1 MIGSANTPSYK
12 VAVVDDHV
20 LLRSALAKLISSYEN
35 YTVAFEASNGKEFIE
50 KLSKQVLP
58 DIVLLDINMP
68 EMDGYETASWITKHH
83 PHIKI
88 LALSMESDDTNI
100 IQMIKLGAKGFLMK
114 NVEPE
119 ELNDALDSVLSK
131 DFYLSDTI
139 SGKVI
144 SGLQSGSQKAA
155 AEPEALTEKEKE
167 FLRLICTELTYKDI
181 AERLYI
187 SPRTLDDYRNALFEK
202 LNVHSRMGLAIYAL
216 KNKMVDINQL

>member
-1 MIGSANTPSYK
+1 MIGNANNIPSYK

-20 LLRSALAKLISSYEN
+20 LLRSALARLICSYEN

-68 EMDGYETASWITKHH
+68 EMDGYETARWLTKHH

-119 ELNDALDSVLSK
+119 ELNGALDSVLDK

-144 SGLQSGSQKAA
+144 SGLQSGAQKAS
-155 AEPEALTEKEKE
+155 EPETLTEKEKD

-181 AERLYI
+181 AERMFI

-216 KNKMVDINQL
+216 RNKLVDINQL

>member
-1 MIGSANTPSYK
+1 MIGNANIPTYK

-20 LLRSALAKLISSYEN
+20 LLRSALARLICSFEN
-35 YTVAFEASNGKEFIE
+35 YSVAFEASNGKEFID
-50 KLSKQVLP
+50 KLSKVVLP

-68 EMDGYETASWITKHH
+68 EMDGYATASWLTKHH

-88 LALSMESDDTNI
+88 LALSMESDDNNI

-119 ELNDALDSVLSK
+119 ELNDALNSVLAK

-144 SGLQSGSQKAA
+144 SGLQSGTQKAS
-155 AEPEALTEKEKE
+155 EPEALTEKEKD

-181 AERLYI
+181 AERLFI

-216 KNKMVDINQL
+216 RNKLVDINQL

>member
-1 MIGSANTPSYK
+1 MIGNANNIPSYK

-20 LLRSALAKLISSYEN
+20 LLRSALARLICSYEN

-68 EMDGYETASWITKHH
+68 EMDGYETARWLTKHH

-119 ELNDALDSVLSK
+119 ELNGALDSVLDK
-131 DFYLSDTI
+131 DFYISDTT

-144 SGLQSGSQKAA
+144 SGLQSGAQKAS
-155 AEPEALTEKEKE
+155 EPETLTEKEKD

-181 AERLYI
+181 AERLFI

-216 KNKMVDINQL
+216 RNKLVDINQL

>member
-1 MIGSANTPSYK
+1 MIGNANNIPSYK

-20 LLRSALAKLISSYEN
+20 LLRSALARLICSYEN
-35 YTVAFEASNGKEFIE
+35 YSVAFEASNGKEFIE

-68 EMDGYETASWITKHH
+68 EMDGYETARWLTKHY

-119 ELNDALDSVLSK
+119 ELNGALDSVLEK

-144 SGLQSGSQKAA
+144 SGLQSGAQKAS
-155 AEPEALTEKEKE
+155 EPETLTEKEKD

-181 AERLYI
+181 AERMFI

-216 KNKMVDINQL
+216 RNKLVDINQL

>member
-1 MIGSANTPSYK
+1 MIGNANIPAYK

-20 LLRSALAKLISSYEN
+20 LLRKALARLICSFEN
-35 YTVAFEASNGKEFIE
+35 YGVAFEASNGKEFIA
-50 KLSKQVLP
+50 KLSKQILP

-68 EMDGYETASWITKHH
+68 EMDGYATASWLTKHH

-119 ELNDALDSVLSK
+119 ELNDALNSVLAK

-144 SGLQSGSQKAA
+144 SGLQSGAQKAS
-155 AEPEALTEKEKE
+155 EPEALTEKEKE

-181 AERLYI
+181 AERLFI

-202 LNVHSRMGLAIYAL
+202 LNVHSRMGMAIYAL
-216 KNKMVDINQL
+216 RNKLVDINQL

>member
-1 MIGSANTPSYK
+1 
-12 VAVVDDHV
+12 
-20 LLRSALAKLISSYEN
+20 
-35 YTVAFEASNGKEFIE
+35 
-50 KLSKQVLP
+50 
-58 DIVLLDINMP
+58 
-68 EMDGYETASWITKHH
+68 
-83 PHIKI
+83 
-88 LALSMESDDTNI
+88 MESDDTNI

-119 ELNDALDSVLSK
+119 ELNDALNSVLAK

-144 SGLQSGSQKAA
+144 SGLQSGTQKAS
-155 AEPEALTEKEKE
+155 EPEALTEKEKD

-181 AERLYI
+181 AERLFI

-216 KNKMVDINQL
+216 RNKLVDINQL

>member
-1 MIGSANTPSYK
+1 MIGNANNLPSYK

-20 LLRSALAKLISSYEN
+20 LLRSALARLICSYEN
-35 YTVAFEASNGKEFIE
+35 YSVAFEASNGKEFIE

-68 EMDGYETASWITKHH
+68 EMDGYETARWLSKHY
-83 PHIKI
+83 PQIKI

-119 ELNDALDSVLSK
+119 ELNGALDSVLEK

-144 SGLQSGSQKAA
+144 SGLQSGAQKAS
-155 AEPEALTEKEKE
+155 EPETLTEKEKD

-181 AERLYI
+181 AERMFI

-216 KNKMVDINQL
+216 RNKLVDINQL

>member
-1 MIGSANTPSYK
+1 MIGNANNIPSYK

-20 LLRSALAKLISSYEN
+20 LLRSALARLICSYEN

-68 EMDGYETASWITKHH
+68 EMDGYETARWLTKHH

-119 ELNDALDSVLSK
+119 ELNGALDSVLDK

-144 SGLQSGSQKAA
+144 SGLQSGAQKAS
-155 AEPEALTEKEKE
+155 EPETLTEKEKD

-181 AERLYI
+181 AERLFI

-216 KNKMVDINQL
+216 RNKLVDINQL

>member
-1 MIGSANTPSYK
+1 MIGNANNIPSYK

-20 LLRSALAKLISSYEN
+20 LLRSALARLICSYEN

-68 EMDGYETASWITKHH
+68 EMDGYETARWLTKHH

-100 IQMIKLGAKGFLMK
+100 IQMIKLGAKGFLTK

-119 ELNDALDSVLSK
+119 ELNGALDSVLDK

-144 SGLQSGSQKAA
+144 SGLQSGAQKAS
-155 AEPEALTEKEKE
+155 EPETLTEKEKD

-181 AERLYI
+181 AERLFI

-216 KNKMVDINQL
+216 RNKLVDINQL